1 MRKRDNTDSEN
12 TVSTSPRSYEELY
25 HALKSP
31 RSTDPFMGMQ
41 LAAVKLPPSFTF
53 NNIKNAHFRGT
64 PDTSFRARFSEMN

>member
-1 MRKRDNTDSEN
+1 MRKRDNTDSGN
-12 TVSTSPRSYEELY
+12 KVSTSPRSYEELY

-53 NNIKNAHFRGT
+53 TNYKNVHFRGK
-64 PDTSFRARFSEMN
+64 PDTSIPSRLSGMN